1 MLTAIRKNGLTLAIF
16 ACATTGLV
24 ALTQYLTEDQIKL
37 QEQSSYFQCLT
48 K

>member
-24 ALTQYLTEDQIKL
+24 ALT
-37 QEQSSYFQCLT
+37 
-48 K
+48 

>member
-24 ALTQYLTEDQIKL
+24 ALTSTNRRSNQA
-37 QEQSSYFQCLT
+37 SGT
-48 K
+48 KAATSVLNQ